1 MYHFEYVTKN
11 ERKKEKAKLIQ
22 LLNLVQD
29 EVRKKFT
36 FRFDFVG
43 SDKRNMV
50 TCDRKSNI
58 GYDFDVNIEVNDD
71 DENYSPKMIKT
82 ILIKAFNKYANK
94 FNYSQCENNTRV
106 ITIKVVD
113 NDQSKIK
120 HSCDFAIVNNCKN
133 GQQQYIRFNKNRNS
147 YSWDYQG
154 KGFYQLPEKI
164 RFCKD
169 NKLWNEVKEMYL
181 YKKNT
186 SKDLNKKSRSI
197 FAETIN
203 QICDKYKYSP
213 F

>member
-71 DENYSPKMIKT
+71 DKNYSPKKIKT
-82 ILIKAFNKYANK
+82 MPIFPLIYTLF
-94 FNYSQCENNTRV
+94 
-106 ITIKVVD
+106 
-113 NDQSKIK
+113 
-120 HSCDFAIVNNCKN
+120 
-133 GQQQYIRFNKNRNS
+133 
-147 YSWDYQG
+147 
-154 KGFYQLPEKI
+154 
-164 RFCKD
+164 
-169 NKLWNEVKEMYL
+169 
-181 YKKNT
+181 
-186 SKDLNKKSRSI
+186 
-197 FAETIN
+197 
-203 QICDKYKYSP
+203 
-213 F
+213 

>member
-1 MYHFEYVTKN
+1 
-11 ERKKEKAKLIQ
+11 
-22 LLNLVQD
+22 
-29 EVRKKFT
+29 
-36 FRFDFVG
+36 
-43 SDKRNMV
+43 MV

-133 GQQQYIRFNKNRNS
+133 DQQAI
-147 YSWDYQG
+147 YS
-154 KGFYQLPEKI
+154 I
-164 RFCKD
+164 
-169 NKLWNEVKEMYL
+169 
-181 YKKNT
+181 
-186 SKDLNKKSRSI
+186 
-197 FAETIN
+197 
-203 QICDKYKYSP
+203 
-213 F
+213 

>member
-120 HSCDFAIVNNCKN
+120 HSCDFAINLESLA
-133 GQQQYIRFNKNRNS
+133 IIS
-147 YSWDYQG
+147 
-154 KGFYQLPEKI
+154 I
-164 RFCKD
+164 
-169 NKLWNEVKEMYL
+169 
-181 YKKNT
+181 
-186 SKDLNKKSRSI
+186 KSVLLLI
-197 FAETIN
+197 VQEALM
-203 QICDKYKYSP
+203 K
-213 F
+213 

>member
-29 EVRKKFT
+29 EVIKKFT

-50 TCDRKSNI
+50 TCDRKCNI

-106 ITIKVVD
+106 ITIK
-113 NDQSKIK
+113 NDEIFILMIQSILHLILIIVIVILSIIK
-120 HSCDFAIVNNCKN
+120 PLTSGLCLMVILVCLYLLMILRSDLLL
-133 GQQQYIRFNKNRNS
+133 Y
-147 YSWDYQG
+147 
-154 KGFYQLPEKI
+154 
-164 RFCKD
+164 
-169 NKLWNEVKEMYL
+169 KLW
-181 YKKNT
+181 YK
-186 SKDLNKKSRSI
+186 
-197 FAETIN
+197 
-203 QICDKYKYSP
+203 
-213 F
+213 